1 MPNLYLDQNL
11 KPTFEKMAASVKLS
25 DNPEN
30 WQREIASEVFK
41 QVPYLSD
48 FSVNVVLD
56 RVDQQ
61 RGYAFGSAE
70 VSNQTDSPL
79 PDQPES
85 SVHIPIIVKDR
96 LMQPLDVMLD
106 GKEAMP
112 LNERR
117 LREKLFR
124 TAAFET
130 STRKPTDQG
139 MVDQLYPPMR
149 TNYGYGNAVST
160 GVGVGGFGK
169 QASANY
175 TMHSI
180 GETDGVHG
188 YQVQHPTHGP
198 VGVIT
203 VGHGANGP
211 EVRHDFHPDHA
222 HVAEYFAQQA
232 LALHSGM
239 PKQASLCEAIGA
251 TVSEPQYDLF
261 CKKLASDEETRL
273 LFAKNPELQKI
284 AKRMAQRHYTSAEKT
299 AHALVQSIKPTVVQ
313 FTKLASGKFLVKWAN
328 AGAFAPQ
335 QAQVGA
341 GDASAMAGQDLS
353 GMQPGTTMTVST
365 QRAQMQGLDEPSA
378 TVIKDFGDYAVQNA
392 DTGESLVGTVM
403 PVVDFQMQPLELFV
417 FTDGAGHYG
426 TQDEIT
432 GVRQDGPGGMA
443 LQQPEPGPEAGAPP
457 AGDPSMQQGAPQPP
471 PADPQAGMPK
481 MAMGLP
487 ATIGIGAGIGGAVGL
502 HEMHRLKKKGMT
514 KTAGVAPDGDG
525 VFLYTPDPTN
535 GGKPFCTLPITI
547 SAATQGPDGTNQLMA
562 EDLFGGHLTLV
573 MTPGLSTFEP
583 LDEDGTIAIPDDMQW
598 VPLQGEAV
606 HLAKGDT
613 PDAAANAKGLSNE
626 VDVKSTGPGE
636 TSMDG
641 LPLAKVARAER
652 WFQKTAEAIFLLCAM
667 GLTQDE
673 ATEVIK
679 EAERRPSHLVKLAGL
694 RSITPLAEV
703 HEEMEKRAFAL
714 LQHFD
719 YSFWRRDL
727 VKEAAALEDSETADK
742 VLAMNFINPENLSI
756 FASYLPDL
764 DTTSTKLAEMLLA
777 SRLGMNQV
785 PEGAAER
792 AMKNMEEVIG
802 GLRSLQQKELI

>member
-70 VSNQTDSPL
+70 VTNQSDSPL

-85 SVHIPIIVKDR
+85 AVHIPIIVKDR

-169 QASANY
+169 QAS
-175 TMHSI
+175 
-180 GETDGVHG
+180 V
-188 YQVQHPTHGP
+188 
-198 VGVIT
+198 
-203 VGHGANGP
+203 
-211 EVRHDFHPDHA
+211 
-222 HVAEYFAQQA
+222 
-232 LALHSGM
+232 
-239 PKQASLCEAIGA
+239 SLCEAIGA
-251 TVSEPQYDLF
+251 TISEPQYDGF

-273 LFAKNPELQKI
+273 LFSKNPELQKV
-284 AKRMAQRHYTSAEKT
+284 AKKMARQHYTSAEKT
-299 AHALVQSIKPTVVQ
+299 AHALIQSIKPTVVQ
-313 FTKLASGKFLVKWAN
+313 FTKLASGQFLVKWAN

-353 GMQPGTTMTVST
+353 GMQPGATMTVST

-432 GVRQDGPGGMA
+432 GIRQEGPGGMA
-443 LQQPEPGPEAGAPP
+443 LQQPEPDPQMGGAPP
-457 AGDPSMQQGAPQPP
+457 AGDPSQQGAPQPP
-471 PADPQAGMPK
+471 PQDPQAGMPK
-481 MAMGLP
+481 MA
-487 ATIGIGAGIGGAVGL
+487 GA
-502 HEMHRLKKKGMT
+502 
-514 KTAGVAPDGDG
+514 APNGDG

-535 GGKPFCTLPITI
+535 GGKPFCTLPLTVN
-547 SAATQGPDGTNQLMA
+547 AATQGPDGTNQLMA
-562 EDLFGGHLTLV
+562 SDLFGAQLTLV

-606 HLAKGDT
+606 HLAKSDT
-613 PDAAANAKGLSNE
+613 PDAAANAKGLGNE

-641 LPLAKVARAER
+641 MPLAKVARAQR
-652 WFQKTAEAIFLLCAM
+652 WFQKTAEATFLLCAM

-694 RSITPLAEV
+694 RPITPLADV
-703 HEEMEKRAFAL
+703 HEKMEKRAFAL
-714 LQHFD
+714 LEQFD

-777 SRLGMNQV
+777 SRLGMSQV